1 LPPASPS
8 NRSAKVVQ
16 SSRVQTSTRSSGNM
30 GCWSCCGFT
39 CCGFN
44 MNTIVLRTPAGIL
57 KIFEFIVVLICLMLA
72 RFGGDDS
79 RPLHFGTDDQKFL
92 GIGCMVGYAIIVPA
106 ILGTYLMG
114 ATHTFLELFINF
126 VGGVLFITSGALT
139 VESAKSSYYKDS
151 TRMALGCL
159 CIVAGILFLIDFL
172 FSVKN
177 TRVTVVTTRRTVI

>member
-1 LPPASPS
+1 
-8 NRSAKVVQ
+8 
-16 SSRVQTSTRSSGNM
+16 
-30 GCWSCCGFT
+30 
-39 CCGFN
+39 

-57 KIFEFIVVLICLMLA
+57 KIFEFVVVIICLMLA
-72 RFGGDDS
+72 RFGGDNGTI
-79 RPLHFGTDDQKFL
+79 LHFGTDDQKFL

-139 VESAKSSYYKDS
+139 IQQAERSRYKES